1 MASKAGQV
9 LALLERSMSQSPM
22 SQSTRLQSAR
32 SQQLAQRSRLLPGLL
47 FLVVVHYGVAVS
59 DRRLGAQEVTAAEA
73 VRALE
78 ALTVDTLSLIHIS
91 EPTRPY

>member
-1 MASKAGQV
+1 
-9 LALLERSMSQSPM
+9 MSQSTM
-22 SQSTRLQSAR
+22 SQSTRLPSAR

-47 FLVVVHYGVAVS
+47 FLVVVYYGAAVS

-78 ALTVDTLSLIHIS
+78 ALTVATIARTEKSGVAMARVRKDA
-91 EPTRPY
+91 